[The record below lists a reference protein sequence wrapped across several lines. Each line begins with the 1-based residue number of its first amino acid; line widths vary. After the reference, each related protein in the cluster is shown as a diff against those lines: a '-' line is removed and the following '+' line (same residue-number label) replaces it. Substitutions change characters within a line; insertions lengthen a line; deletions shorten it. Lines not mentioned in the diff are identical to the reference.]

1 MSIITI
7 GFVLFVAVVIVT
19 YFVFPRRLQW
29 VVLLIANFIFYAM
42 SGVKLLLF
50 IIITMVT
57 VYLAALCIEY
67 ITKESLDFQVTSRG
81 RARMS
86 LQR

>member
-7 GFVLFVAVVIVT
+7 GFIVFVAAVIVA

-29 VVLLIANFIFYAM
+29 VVLLIANFAFYAM

-50 IIITMVT
+50 IIITIVM

-67 ITKESLDFQVTSRG
+67 ITKETKLEAKVSGGGCVIRKV
-81 RARMS
+81 
-86 LQR
+86 